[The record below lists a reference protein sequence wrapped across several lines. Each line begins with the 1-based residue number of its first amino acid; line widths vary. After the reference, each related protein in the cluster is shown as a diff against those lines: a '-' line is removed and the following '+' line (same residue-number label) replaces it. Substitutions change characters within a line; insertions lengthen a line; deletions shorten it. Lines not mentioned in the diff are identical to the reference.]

1 MVLLIIIIIILLNF
15 YSLLV
20 VQYFICLDNLKSIT
34 EIAM

>member
-1 MVLLIIIIIILLNF
+1 MVLLIIIIILLNF